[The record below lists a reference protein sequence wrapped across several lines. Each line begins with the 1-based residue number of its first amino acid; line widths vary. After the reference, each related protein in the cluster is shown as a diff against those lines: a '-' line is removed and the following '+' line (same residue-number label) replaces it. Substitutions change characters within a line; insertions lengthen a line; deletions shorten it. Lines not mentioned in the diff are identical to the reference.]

1 MQGCDRA
8 RGYVHAYIAVGQSH
22 RNGQR
27 LKPSTD
33 GNQYPQH
40 STDRRLPLASS
51 SSSSSYRMNPWTI
64 DPIPCAARTRVA
76 AAAWSRLK
84 PDRTGT
90 NPPINCR
97 QGSLVGRADRSKP
110 DGQLEPRL
118 SSPTCA
124 GRPLNARDATA
135 TLNILR
141 ERGVVV
147 IAYIKLLALLPI
159 VAVAAQAIQHT
170 RTYVRAQQ
178 ARLATS

>member
-1 MQGCDRA
+1 VQGCDRA
-8 RGYVHAYIAVGQSH
+8 RGYVRAYIAVGQSH

-76 AAAWSRLK
+76 AAAAWSRLK

-124 GRPLNARDATA
+124 GRPLNARDATG
-135 TLNILR
+135 TLNIYY
-141 ERGVVV
+141 ERGVVLSS
-147 IAYIKLLALLPI
+147 IILA
-159 VAVAAQAIQHT
+159 ACFAADRRRRRAGHPT
-170 RTYVRAQQ
+170 HTYVRTRA
-178 ARLATS
+178 AGPPS